1 MNNFTKVKVIG
12 GIGNQLFVLV
22 FGLAISNKLDTKL
35 IVDDSIIHLGS
46 NKSRKMEI
54 ANLIFNGFNIEYRRS
69 KLKELLVW
77 HFKFIT
83 FLNKIF
89 WKFSKLNRNL
99 IFEDSLSK
107 LQFRFTKGKSFSGY
121 FQDWFYADY
130 IHESNS
136 SFSFDLVDPSI
147 NYIDLLNKAK
157 QSKPIFVHV
166 RLGDYLN
173 FPEIYTILP
182 EYYFLDSLN
191 FLNSNGN
198 SEIWLF
204 TENFNQAKKY
214 YPELVKKADKVIDK
228 GGGLSDLES
237 FKLLSTATKL
247 VASNS
252 TFSMWA
258 AWFINKNGFS
268 AVVPIGFGT
277 KDPGYQ
283 LADERWDRYDL
294 ETRVI
299 IPGSKLSSR
308 YLEKKRDFLSKFE

>member
-1 MNNFTKVKVIG
+1 MKNFTKVKVIG

-22 FGLAISNKLDTKL
+22 FGLAISDKLKTKL

-46 NKSRKMEI
+46 NKSRRMDI

-69 KLKELLVW
+69 KLKRLFVS
-77 HFKFIT
+77 HFEFIT

-107 LQFRFTKGKSFSGY
+107 LQFKFTKGKSFSGY

-136 SFSFDLVDPSI
+136 NFSFDLVDPSI
-147 NYIDLLNKAK
+147 NYIDLRNRAE
-157 QSKPIFVHV
+157 QIKPIFVHV

-182 EYYFLDSLN
+182 EYYFLDSLK
-191 FLNSNGN
+191 FLNLNDN

-204 TENFNQAKKY
+204 TENCNQAKKY
-214 YPELVKKADKVIDK
+214 YPKLVEKADKVIDNE
-228 GGGLSDLES
+228 GDLSDLES
-237 FKLLSTATKL
+237 FKLLSKATKL

-258 AWFINKNGFS
+258 AWFVNKNGFS
-268 AVVPIGFGT
+268 AVVPM
-277 KDPGYQ
+277 Q
-283 LADERWDRYDL
+283 LGIKGGNPALIDERWDRYDL
-294 ETRVI
+294 EKRAI
-299 IPGSKLSSR
+299 FPGSKSNLR
-308 YLEKKRDFLSKFE
+308 YSERKKEFLSKFE